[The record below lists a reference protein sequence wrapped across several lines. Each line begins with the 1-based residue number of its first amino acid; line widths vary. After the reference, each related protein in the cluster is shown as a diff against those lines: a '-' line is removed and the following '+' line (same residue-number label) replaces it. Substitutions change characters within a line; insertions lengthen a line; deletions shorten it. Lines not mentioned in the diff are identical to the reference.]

1 MVIKCLI
8 FQDQDQEDFI
18 RYERLNFQS
27 GQVMSW
33 IGLYKDDND
42 DWLWLEDDSVKG
54 CCKSSFI

>member
-1 MVIKCLI
+1 MVIECLI

-18 RYERLNFQS
+18 RYEILNFQS

-54 CCKSSFI
+54 YYK

>member
-1 MVIKCLI
+1 MVIECLI

-18 RYERLNFQS
+18 RYKILDFQS

-33 IGLYKDDND
+33 IGLYKDDNG

-54 CCKSSFI
+54 YYKLLFI